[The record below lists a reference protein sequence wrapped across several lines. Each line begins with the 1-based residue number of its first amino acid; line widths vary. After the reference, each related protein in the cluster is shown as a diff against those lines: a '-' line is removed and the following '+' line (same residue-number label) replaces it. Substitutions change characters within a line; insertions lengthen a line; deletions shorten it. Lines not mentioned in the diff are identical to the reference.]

1 MRHPGFRKSAVA
13 TATALLHGG
22 LIALALH
29 AAAPAVAR
37 HEPSRVMLRMI
48 APAKRSMVSAP
59 AAAAVKPVTPVPRPR
74 AAARAAAPPVTPAP
88 AITPAAAEPISG
100 AVFALPRI
108 GFGGG
113 NAAPRWMARAAAAMP
128 DVAAMAQAAREADR
142 VQSLCALQSRQQ
154 RCDEE

>member
-1 MRHPGFRKSAVA
+1 GFADLHRQQAGGDHRAARDRRRREVLSRLPFMRHPGFRLSAVA

-48 APAKRSMVSAP
+48 APATRPMVSAP

-74 AAARAAAPPVTPAP
+74 AAARAAAP
-88 AITPAAAEPISG
+88 
-100 AVFALPRI
+100 
-108 GFGGG
+108 
-113 NAAPRWMARAAAAMP
+113 
-128 DVAAMAQAAREADR
+128 
-142 VQSLCALQSRQQ
+142 
-154 RCDEE
+154 